1 MKKIK
6 MHQQLLTFEEGCN
19 LYLLN
24 CKKRNLR
31 QGTINHY
38 KQSYTQFYKYFDME
52 DPSQKE
58 ESALLDFFR
67 SLVEKFK
74 RIIDS
79 ITRFFRSI
87 GETVPLAFTLRKP
100 EFS

>member
-1 MKKIK
+1 MVFLPMLGAVIFIFFGMKKIK

-52 DPSQKE
+52 MLLTDFTKE
-58 ESALLDFFR
+58 AYEEYEMHLQEA
-67 SLVEKFK
+67 
-74 RIIDS
+74 I
-79 ITRFFRSI
+79 
-87 GETVPLAFTLRKP
+87 
-100 EFS
+100 